1 LIFGGEP
8 RELSAMNPRLAKAIA
23 YLRAHGFRLA
33 LEVLVN
39 FLLPFLI
46 YDHWRG
52 GLGDVKALMAS
63 SGPPIVWS
71 VVEFAR
77 LRKIDA
83 ISMIVVGGIVLSLL
97 AFIGGGGVKVLQ
109 LRENLVTGL
118 IGLVFLGSAAVG
130 KPVIYQLARASMMR
144 KGPEGV
150 AELEA
155 VRDNVHVRRVMTVC
169 TLVWGVGLVAICAL
183 CCVLVFMVSIKT
195 YLLINGP
202 ISYALAGAIIA
213 WNVWYVARAR
223 GRGRAREA
231 AEMLAKGDQAP
242 AA

>member
-1 LIFGGEP
+1 
-8 RELSAMNPRLAKAIA
+8 MDPRLTQAVA
-23 YLRAHGFRLA
+23 YLRAHGLKLG
-33 LEVLVN
+33 LEVVVN

-46 YDHWRG
+46 YDHWRDS
-52 GLGDVKALMAS
+52 LGDVKALMAS
-63 SGPPIVWS
+63 SIPPILWS

-77 LRKIDA
+77 LRKVDA
-83 ISMIVVGGIVLSLL
+83 TSVLVIAGIVLSLL

-118 IGLVFLGSAAVG
+118 IGLVFLGSAAIG
-130 KPVIYQLARASMMR
+130 KPVVYELARASMMR
-144 KGPEGV
+144 KGPDGA

-155 VRDNVHVRRVMTVC
+155 VRDNIHVRRVMTIC
-169 TLVWGVGLVAICAL
+169 TVVWGVGLAAICGL

-202 ISYALAGAIIA
+202 ISYGLAGLIIA

-223 GRGRAREA
+223 ARGRAREI
-231 AEMLAKGDQAP
+231 AEARAS
-242 AA
+242 

>member
-1 LIFGGEP
+1 
-8 RELSAMNPRLAKAIA
+8 MNPRLTQAVT
-23 YLRAHGFRLA
+23 YLRAHGLKLA

-46 YDHWRG
+46 YDHWRTS
-52 GLGDVKALMAS
+52 LGDVKALMAS
-63 SGPPIVWS
+63 AAPPILWS
-71 VVEFAR
+71 IIEFIR

-83 ISMIVVGGIVLSLL
+83 MSMLVVAGIVLSLL

-118 IGLVFLGSAAVG
+118 IGLVFLGSVAIG
-130 KPVIYQLARASMMR
+130 KPLVYQLARASMMR
-144 KGPEGV
+144 KGPNGA

-155 VRDNVHVRRVMTVC
+155 VRDNVHVRRVMTIC
-169 TLVWGVGLVAICAL
+169 TLVWGVGLVAICGV

-202 ISYALAGAIIA
+202 VSYGLAGLMIV
-213 WNVWYVARAR
+213 WNIWYVSRARA
-223 GRGRAREA
+223 RGRAREA
-231 AEMLAKGDQAP
+231 AEALARQR
-242 AA
+242 